1 MPRLAFLLLA
11 TGLLAILFTLALVL
25 GEAMLPGRV
34 PPFLAAAL
42 AGAGGMALVGGL
54 VMVEPGRG
62 RQPFSG

>member
-11 TGLLAILFTLALVL
+11 SGLLAILFTLVLVL

-34 PPFLAAAL
+34 PPFFAAGL
-42 AGAGGMALVGGL
+42 AGGGGLALVAGL
-54 VMVEPGRG
+54 IMIEPGRG